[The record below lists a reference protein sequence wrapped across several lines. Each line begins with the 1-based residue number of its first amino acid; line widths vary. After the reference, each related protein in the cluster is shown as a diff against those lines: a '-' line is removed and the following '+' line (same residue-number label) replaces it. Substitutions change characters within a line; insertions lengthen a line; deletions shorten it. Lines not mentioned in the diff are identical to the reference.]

1 MTQPVPFGKYYLL
14 ERINVGGMAEVF
26 KAKAFGVEGFERLVA
41 VKRILPNIAED
52 EEFITMFIDEAKIAV
67 QLQHANIAQI
77 FDLGKVEDSFFIAL
91 EYVYG
96 KDLRAIFDHL
106 RKVSDRMPTAQV
118 CYVMMQVCEGL
129 DYAHNKRDAQGRE
142 LHLVHRDVSPQN
154 VLVGYEGEIKLVDF
168 GIAKAAGKA
177 SKTQAGILK
186 GKFGYM
192 SPEQV
197 RGLPVDRRSDVFAA
211 GICLYE
217 LLTGERLFV
226 GESDFSTLEKV
237 RNVEILPPSSFN
249 KRIAPELER
258 IVLKSLAKEVEDR
271 YQNAIDL
278 HDDLQ
283 AYLYSI
289 GEFYSRK
296 DLAGWMKK
304 AFAAELEE
312 EKARNAQWEQ
322 LERPT
327 PPPVSEPPPR
337 QSDVRS
343 GGSPG
348 ALDWDDEE
356 LETQI
361 FDRPGEPGHD
371 PRDGELSSQD
381 ILLQDGAL
389 ESLDD
394 KTAIAPPPDAA
405 ALAMQ
410 MDYAIQSAPA
420 SAYGA
425 GPGSTYVPPGGS
437 YGTGAGTGGGPP
449 PGLSA
454 YRQTGSHATVSRS
467 GSATS
472 STNAWGFA
480 PVGQQR
486 TEGNPAGQA
495 PPVSPFRQTI
505 MGLPQLTPPAY
516 PPGAASGTGPFRDRR
531 SAALPGGRRIPVA
544 TLATAGILLVAGFV
558 LYNLFWRPARL
569 AIDVIPA
576 DAVVQLDGV
585 VLRGPAPIELEKAPG
600 PYSLAFSKEGYSKHE
615 QTVQLKGGELER
627 IRVHLEASPDT
638 GFELTSDPP
647 GQLVWLDGTPFTG
660 SDPNN
665 TQARTDLRASRV
677 PPGRH
682 LLEIKGDSRFRP
694 WQLEF
699 YQEPA
704 RMMPIRATLEAESAR
719 GGAPGPTV
727 VRPVPGPPVL
737 VRPSIEAPPAAAA
750 QAAPPPAPSP
760 PPPAATP
767 PPARPDPPPVAV
779 KPTPPPA
786 PAPTPPPPASP
797 ASPPAPRPAAQEP
810 PRPAPPAAAAEAPAA
825 TPAATAPSRG
835 ICSVT
840 IGSRPWAEVWVDGR
854 NTGKLTPL
862 VGHKVPCG
870 RRRIRLWNPELNL
883 EKTESVL
890 LRSSEPFKKIF
901 QLDDAQ

>member
-1 MTQPVPFGKYYLL
+1 VTQPVPFGKYYLL

-77 FDLGKVEDSFFIAL
+77 FDLGKVDDSYFIAL

-106 RKVSDRMPTAQV
+106 RKVGDRMPTAQV

-129 DYAHNKRDAQGRE
+129 DYAHNKRDAQGRD
-142 LHLVHRDVSPQN
+142 LNLVHRDVSPQN

-197 RGLPVDRRSDVFAA
+197 RGLPVDRRSDVFAV

-258 IVLKSLAKEVEDR
+258 IVLKALAKEVEDR

-304 AFAAELEE
+304 IFAAELEE
-312 EKARNAQWEQ
+312 EKARNAQWEN
-322 LERPT
+322 LEQPT
-327 PPPVSEPPPR
+327 PQPMIQPTHQMQQMEAGRGAAAAAS
-337 QSDVRS
+337 
-343 GGSPG
+343 

-361 FDRPGEPGHD
+361 FDRPGEVRED
-371 PRDGELSSQD
+371 RDAELTSSD
-381 ILLQDGAL
+381 ILLQEGGAL

-405 ALAMQ
+405 ALGME
-410 MDYAIQSAPA
+410 MDYAMQSAPA
-420 SAYGA
+420 AYA
-425 GPGSTYVPPGGS
+425 APGSAFGG
-437 YGTGAGTGGGPP
+437 GGGPP

-454 YRQTGSHATVSRS
+454 YRQPGPNTGGGRVGAT
-467 GSATS
+467 
-472 STNAWGFA
+472 NPWGFSA
-480 PVGQQR
+480 VNPQQR
-486 TEGNPAGQA
+486 ADGNAGGQG
-495 PPVSPFRQTI
+495 PVSPFRQTI
-505 MGLPQLTPPAY
+505 MGLPQLSPPPYA
-516 PPGAASGTGPFRDRR
+516 PTTAPGSGPSFRGGR
-531 SAALPGGRRIPVA
+531 SAALPGARRVPV
-544 TLATAGILLVAGFV
+544 TALVLGGILLIAGFA

-569 AIDVIPA
+569 VIEAVPA

-585 VLRGPAPIELEKAPG
+585 VLRGPTPIQLEKPPG
-600 PYSLAFSKEGYSKHE
+600 PYSIAFSKEGYSKHE
-615 QTVQLKGGELER
+615 QTVQLKGGETER

-647 GQLVWLDGTPFTG
+647 GQLVWLDGQPFTG
-660 SDPNN
+660 ADPQGP
-665 TQARTDLRASRV
+665 QAKTDLRASRV
-677 PPGRH
+677 PPGSH
-682 LLEIKGDSRFRP
+682 TLEIKGDPRFKP
-694 WQLEF
+694 WKTQF

-704 RMMPIRATLEAESAR
+704 KMLQIRATLEPDAAR
-719 GGAPGPTV
+719 GGSSGPSSPV
-727 VRPVPGPPVL
+727 VRPVQSPPVV
-737 VRPSIEAPPAAAA
+737 VRPPEPPPSTAPAPAPAPPPSSGAPPVSARTPTPTPAP
-750 QAAPPPAPSP
+750 APPPATAPAPRTAP
-760 PPPAATP
+760 PPPTTAARPAGNAPVAEPATSPPATP
-767 PPARPDPPPVAV
+767 PVAR
-779 KPTPPPA
+779 
-786 PAPTPPPPASP
+786 
-797 ASPPAPRPAAQEP
+797 E
-810 PRPAPPAAAAEAPAA
+810 
-825 TPAATAPSRG
+825 RG
-835 ICSVT
+835 ACAVT
-840 IGSRPWAEVWVDGR
+840 IGSRPWAEVWIDGR

-862 VGHKVPCG
+862 VGYKVPCG

-883 EKTESVL
+883 EKNESVI
-890 LRSSEPFKKIF
+890 LRAGEQFKKIF
-901 QLDDAQ
+901 QMDDGQ